1 MYLYVSSSK
10 VVLGCVIAERITS
23 ASPVIPTKDTCVTSA
38 CSTATGAPCFGS
50 ALPSTPQSVP
60 PLAKHPRLSF
70 QLPARSA
77 ASVLPHGPGLDSPIC
92 IKSADSQR
100 QDSCAEAKQGLQ
112 GMEMGSAWCGSQQ
125 QVSMGSNQSGTV
137 ALRSVPTSSHQPR
150 KHLKK
155 TLLTHWLATGKG
167 KSADVVQTAPSR
179 MLADSPT
186 SAGSAAASKHDH
198 SQSTAETRP
207 EQRDISSPIPM
218 LPLTDITNV
227 VADSNM
233 SEANAAMP
241 AQLPHAAKTAWC
253 RDQCDCM
260 SDEAVACT
268 TNQEVP
274 EAQTDSSAP
283 VLAHCDHQLPSSQKG
298 HCDTRVGQLGLI
310 ESEEGVPQAAG
321 CRLSG
326 KAEAQHDL
334 GEPQDTSCPG
344 VSRQRPELQTD
355 VVMADRSKAVKAVC
369 GIKVMWV
376 SAQARR
382 RGIATQLLDTCRSV
396 ALSLFVIMCTGTY
409 GQQACALVAG
419 NVIAPMML
427 AVWMLL

>member
-23 ASPVIPTKDTCVTSA
+23 ASPVIPTEDTCVTSA

-50 ALPSTPQSVP
+50 ALPSTPQSAP

-112 GMEMGSAWCGSQQ
+112 GVEMGSAWCGSQQ
-125 QVSMGSNQSGTV
+125 QVSVGSNQSGTV

-167 KSADVVQTAPSR
+167 KSADEVQTAPSR

-186 SAGSAAASKHDH
+186 SAGSVAASKHGD

-207 EQRDISSPIPM
+207 EQRDISSSIPM
-218 LPLTDITNV
+218 LPFTDITNV
-227 VADSNM
+227 PADTSM
-233 SEANAAMP
+233 SEANAALLT
-241 AQLPHAAKTAWC
+241 QLPHAAHTAWC
-253 RDQCDCM
+253 GDQCDSM
-260 SDEAVACT
+260 SEEAAACIS
-268 TNQEVP
+268 NQQGS
-274 EAQTDSSAP
+274 EAQTDSSDP
-283 VLAHCDHQLPSSQKG
+283 ILEHCDCQLPSPQKG
-298 HCDTRVGQLGLI
+298 HCDTRVGQLGLVD
-310 ESEEGVPQAAG
+310 SEEVVPQAAG
-321 CRLSG
+321 CRPNG
-326 KAEAQHDL
+326 KAKAQ
-334 GEPQDTSCPG
+334 GELLDTSCPE
-344 VSRQRPELQTD
+344 VSRQRPKLQTD
-355 VVMADRSKAVKAVC
+355 VVMADRSQAVKAVC

-382 RGIATQLLDTCRSV
+382 KGIATQLLDTCRLVS
-396 ALSLFVIMCTGTY
+396 LSLFVIMRTGTY
-409 GQQACALVAG
+409 GQQPCALVAG
-419 NVIAPMML
+419 DVIAPMML
-427 AVWMLL
+427 GMWMLL